1 MSRKI
6 KLSELKRFDVAE
18 YLDDEKA
25 IAEYLSVVLEEN
37 DEALLLAALNDV
49 ARARGMT
56 EVSKASGVTREA
68 LYKALSPGAHPR
80 FDTIQRVVSAFGV
93 RFTVVPA

>member
-68 LYKALSPGAHPR
+68 LYTALSPGAHPR